1 MNLAKR
7 LYRSTRVVCAA
18 LALVAVVGCA
28 SPHPLV
34 GEEAPQIRL
43 DLLDGGTMD
52 LSRHLG
58 KDIVI
63 LDFWATWCGPC
74 RESMPIIE
82 KVAADYRS
90 RNVVLYTVNEGD
102 DDAAIRKFLENIKLD
117 CAVALDRSLVAGAAY
132 QAEFIPQTVLIDK
145 KGRIQAVHVGA
156 GFDLN
161 AVLRRDLD
169 KLLNGKSLV

>member
-1 MNLAKR
+1 
-7 LYRSTRVVCAA
+7 
-18 LALVAVVGCA
+18 
-28 SPHPLV
+28 
-34 GEEAPQIRL
+34 
-43 DLLDGGTMD
+43 MD

-102 DDAAIRKFLENIKLD
+102 DDAAIRKFLKSIKLD
-117 CAVALDRSLVAGAAY
+117 CAVALDRSLIAGAAY

-145 KGRIQAVHVGA
+145 KGRIQAIHVGS

-169 KLLNGKSLV
+169 KLLKGKSLV

>member
-1 MNLAKR
+1 MSITVPIWRSAPLAG
-7 LYRSTRVVCAA
+7 VA
-18 LALVAVVGCA
+18 LALVLMAGCA
-28 SPHPLV
+28 APHPLV
-34 GEEAPQIRL
+34 GQEAPQVRL
-43 DLLDGGTMD
+43 DLLDGGEMD

-74 RESMPIIE
+74 RESMPIIA

-90 RNVVLYTVNEGD
+90 KNVVLYTVNQAD
-102 DDAAIRKFLENIKLD
+102 DDAAIRKFLKSIDLD
-117 CAVALDRSLVAGAAY
+117 CAVALDRSLIAGAAY

-145 KGRIQAVHVGA
+145 KGRVQAVHVGA